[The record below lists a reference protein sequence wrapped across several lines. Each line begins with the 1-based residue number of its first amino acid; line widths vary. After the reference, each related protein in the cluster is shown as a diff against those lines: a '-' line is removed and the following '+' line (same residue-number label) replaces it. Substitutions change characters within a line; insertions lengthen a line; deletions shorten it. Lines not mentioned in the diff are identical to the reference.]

1 ACADRVLGRTSRAR
15 SCRPRRGWSAAP
27 SRRADAT
34 RASRRSSSAGRT
46 PRPPERAPA
55 HPPSRRSCRRASSAS
70 SRVPE
75 PTGYDPLVTGSIWFY
90 LFPLYILGGLLLLLG
105 VFALLGRIQGGR
117 YLKPIVHGL
126 MKLPLVGRLMKK
138 ASQAAL
144 ERQNPELAS
153 AVKKLERSR
162 VAKAPMR
169 AQQALSRL
177 SASERQAY
185 LDATAE
191 QTVNIAQNRQMRRQ
205 LERARK
211 GKRR

>member
-1 ACADRVLGRTSRAR
+1 MTA
-15 SCRPRRGWSAAP
+15 
-27 SRRADAT
+27 
-34 RASRRSSSAGRT
+34 
-46 PRPPERAPA
+46 
-55 HPPSRRSCRRASSAS
+55 
-70 SRVPE
+70 
-75 PTGYDPLVTGSIWFY
+75 SIWFY

-105 VFALLGRIQGGR
+105 TFALLGRIKGGR
-117 YLKPIVHGL
+117 YLKPIVTGL
-126 MKLPLVGRLMKK
+126 MKLPLVGRLMKR

-153 AVKKLERSR
+153 AVKKLERSG
-162 VAKAPMR
+162 VAKDAMR

-191 QTVNIAQNRQMRRQ
+191 QTDNIAQNRQMRRQ